1 MSKEGRYLNAVLD
14 EPREGS
20 LTPRRRSVCFL
31 GLSVH
36 PLAVALKRQA
46 GPKENGP
53 AVASA
58 TCDPPSG
65 TQDARAQGVAVQG
78 VNRGK
83 GTGFYPRGSPPLWNI
98 SCFPPLFLKTL
109 GKWEAHSDFLADACL
124 TVVGIS
130 QGFRPLSCWVH
141 SEGRHSSSKSP
152 STSLL
157 FLMWLTSP
165 SASHSFC
172 I

>member
-14 EPREGS
+14 EPKEGS

-36 PLAVALKRQA
+36 PLAVAIKRQA

-65 TQDARAQGVAVQG
+65 TQDARAQGVGVQG

-83 GTGFYPRGSPPLWNI
+83 GTGFYPGCLHLCGTFSVSHLCSWRHLANGTWATEGPL
-98 SCFPPLFLKTL
+98 
-109 GKWEAHSDFLADACL
+109 
-124 TVVGIS
+124 
-130 QGFRPLSCWVH
+130 
-141 SEGRHSSSKSP
+141 
-152 STSLL
+152 
-157 FLMWLTSP
+157 
-165 SASHSFC
+165 
-172 I
+172 

>member
-1 MSKEGRYLNAVLD
+1 MLD
-14 EPREGS
+14 EPKEGS
-20 LTPRRRSVCFL
+20 LTPRRRSVRFL

-65 TQDARAQGVAVQG
+65 IQDARAQGVAVQG
-78 VNRGK
+78 VNGQ
-83 GTGFYPRGSPPLWNI
+83 GDWVLPQGASTSVEHFL
-98 SCFPPLFLKTL
+98 FPTSVPGDIWQMGPGPWK
-109 GKWEAHSDFLADACL
+109 AHSDFLADACL

-130 QGFRPLSCWVH
+130 QGFRPLTCWVH

-172 I
+172 T